1 MTEARSDT
9 RIVGRSEQR
18 VDSAERLL
26 GTAVFGADHKA
37 AGTLYGKM
45 VRSPYAN
52 ARILSIDVSKARALP
67 GVYAVVTSA
76 DFPYIEMSNQAV
88 GGEIT
93 MTPRDQRR
101 MQMAEDKVFY
111 HWQAVAAVAADAPV
125 IAEQAAALVEVEYEP
140 IQPVVD
146 VERAVQPDTSLVHDD
161 LYTWEFAGGPSDKP
175 SNIARRVELSRGDVE
190 GGFAESD
197 IVLERT
203 FRGGTVHQG
212 YLEPQSCTVEI
223 GDDGRM
229 TVYSSSQ
236 ISFNLRDTL
245 SIILG
250 LPQDQIT
257 VVPLEIGGGFG
268 GKAGLGV
275 EFVTALLA
283 MKARKPV
290 KLTLAREE
298 VFRASGPT
306 CAHVIRLKIGAMRDG
321 TLTAFEGR
329 YLLDTGAMTGF
340 THSATAALTGASH
353 YRFPHLYVDAYD
365 VVTNKP
371 VAMAYR
377 APSGPIGNYPTEVVM
392 DELAEELGMDPIDLR
407 LKNVT
412 EEGDPLPNGL
422 TMPVWGLN
430 KILLAAKEHPAWTD
444 PVPEGQGRGF
454 AAAYWGGATL
464 TSSVEIII
472 NNDAT
477 FEVTTGSVDLT
488 GTRTTMAQF
497 AAEELGI
504 EMDQVSVRSGD
515 TDSVGHTDG
524 SFGSRT
530 TLTTGTAVLIASRDA
545 LARLRAVAAQLLR
558 VGEEY
563 VDYENQTFTAR
574 DAADRRVSLEEAC
587 KAAVEGA
594 PDGKLKV
601 VGMATGLPAAPTA
614 AASIAEVAVDPETGR
629 SAVTRFTIFQDPGNA
644 INPLAVEGQMQGGA
658 AQGIGWA
665 LWEVYDVD
673 PETGIIRNPNFL
685 DYRMPTTVDV
695 PMIEPVIVSTPNP
708 SGPHGARGVG
718 EIPLV
723 TPVGAIGN
731 AIYHATGVRLHQ
743 TPFTPERVFF
753 GLRELGGGAGVKTQ
767 FRNRENA

>member
-67 GVYAVVTSA
+67 GVFAVVTSA

-111 HWQAVAAVAADAPV
+111 HWQAVAAVAANDPV

-175 SNIARRVELSRGDVE
+175 SNIARRVELSRGEVE
-190 GGFAESD
+190 RGFAESD

-283 MKARKPV
+283 MKARRPV

-407 LKNVT
+407 LMNVT

-422 TMPVWGLN
+422 TMPVWGLK

-444 PVPEGQGRGF
+444 PVPKGHGRGF

-464 TSSVEIII
+464 TSSAEIII
-472 NNDAT
+472 NGDAT

-497 AAEELGI
+497 AAEELGV

-530 TLTTGTAVLIASRDA
+530 TLTTGTAVLMASRDA
-545 LARLRAVAAQLLR
+545 LARLRAVAAQLLGLE
-558 VGEEY
+558 VEF
-563 VDYENQTFTAR
+563 VDYEDQTFTAR

-587 KAAVEGA
+587 KAAVEVA

-614 AASIAEVAVDPETGR
+614 AASIAEVAVDLETGR
-629 SAVTRFTIFQDPGNA
+629 SAITRFTIFQDPGNA

-673 PETGIIRNPNFL
+673 PDTGVIRNPNFL
-685 DYRMPTTVDV
+685 DYRMPTSVDV

-743 TPFTPERVFF
+743 TPFTPERVLW
-753 GLRELGGGAGVKTQ
+753 GLRGGGGS
-767 FRNRENA
+767 E

>member
-1 MTEARSDT
+1 MTQTQREST
-9 RIVGRSEQR
+9 RIVGRGVQR
-18 VDSAERLL
+18 VDSAERLT
-26 GTAVFGADHKA
+26 GSAVFGADHTA
-37 AGTLYGKM
+37 PGSLHARI
-45 VRSPYAN
+45 VRSPHAN
-52 ARILSIDVSKARALP
+52 ARIRSIDVSRAMALP
-67 GVYAVVTSA
+67 GVRAIVTSA
-76 DFPYIEMSNQAV
+76 DFPHIPMSNQAV

-101 MQMAEDKVFY
+101 MQMAEDRVFY
-111 HWQAVAAVAADAPV
+111 HWQAVAAVAADDPV
-125 IAEQAAALVEVEYEP
+125 TAEEAAALVQVEYEP
-140 IQPVVD
+140 LEPVVD
-146 VERAVQPDTSLVHDD
+146 VERAVRPESSLVHDD
-161 LYTWEFAGGPSDKP
+161 LYTWEFAGGPSDRP

-190 GGFAESD
+190 KGFAEAD

-212 YLEPQSCTVEI
+212 YLEPQSCTVDI
-223 GDDGRM
+223 GDDGHL
-229 TVYSSSQ
+229 TVYAASQ

-250 LPQDQIT
+250 LPQDRIT

-283 MKARKPV
+283 MKARRPV
-290 KLTLAREE
+290 KLVLAREE

-306 CAHVIRLKIGAMRDG
+306 CAHVINLRIGAMRDG

-392 DELAEELGMDPIDLR
+392 DELAEQLGMDPIDLR
-407 LKNVT
+407 LRNVT

-422 TMPVWGLN
+422 NMPVWGLK

-444 PVPEGQGRGF
+444 PVPEGRGRGF

-464 TSSVEIII
+464 TSSAEILIRA
-472 NNDAT
+472 DAT

-497 AAEELGI
+497 AAEELGV
-504 EMDQVSVRSGD
+504 EMEQITVRSGD

-530 TLTTGTAVLIASRDA
+530 TLTTGTAVLLAARDA
-545 LARLRAVAAQLLR
+545 RETLRAAAAEMLR
-558 VGEEY
+558 VGPDY
-563 VDYENQTFTAR
+563 VDYTNQTFSAR
-574 DAADRRVSLEEAC
+574 DADRTVSLRDVC
-587 KAAVEGA
+587 KAAVDAA
-594 PDGKLKV
+594 PDGVLKGI
-601 VGMATGLPAAPTA
+601 GMATGLPAAPTA

-629 SAVTRFTIFQDPGNA
+629 TEITRFTIFQDPGNA

-673 PETGIIRNPNFL
+673 GMTGVIRNPNFL

-731 AIYHATGVRLHQ
+731 AIYAATGVRLHQ
-743 TPFTPERVFF
+743 TPFTPERVFW
-753 GLRELGGGAGVKTQ
+753 GLQNAATQ
-767 FRNRENA
+767 